1 MKTSKEIRE
10 SIGSVDSDLRLIHTR
25 VAAAHLAVEQLR
37 KTAIISLAFAK
48 GGEDDNP
55 GNQVGAIIAFAQS
68 NAGRDLAA
76 ASVVLEVLESDPA
89 FIEAKAILD
98 PLHAA
103 LAEAVERELAAAHK
117 HRVAEVAVEEAQ
129 EAARQ
134 ELLAKIDSAPGVVK
148 AKADLSKLRR
158 LGQPLDVLAGDFH
171 D

>member
-1 MKTSKEIRE
+1 MNSQFIRDQ
-10 SIGSVDSDLRLIHTR
+10 IAGIAADRRIAYVNTFAARLAVRQLEGQAR
-25 VAAAHLAVEQLR
+25 VALVNFRGCEDLDRPQNNVGSIL
-37 KTAIISLAFAK
+37 SFARS
-48 GGEDDNP
+48 D
-55 GNQVGAIIAFAQS
+55 
-68 NAGRDLAA
+68 AGRDLAA
-76 ASVVLEVLESDPA
+76 ARIVLDLLEASA
-89 FIEAKAILD
+89 EFTESAATLD

-117 HRVAEVAVEEAQ
+117 HRMAEVAVEEAQ

-158 LGQPLDVLAGDFH
+158 LGQPLDVLAEDFH